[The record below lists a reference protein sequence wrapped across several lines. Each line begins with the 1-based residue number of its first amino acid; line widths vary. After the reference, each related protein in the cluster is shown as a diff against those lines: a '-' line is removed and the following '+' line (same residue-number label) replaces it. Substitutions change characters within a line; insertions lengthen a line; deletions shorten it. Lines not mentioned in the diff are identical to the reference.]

1 MGIPIL
7 VLLLFPMIS
16 ISHSESELC
25 SNRGTY
31 MANSTYSK
39 NLNTVLSS
47 LPLNITE
54 NGGFYNG
61 TAGQD
66 PDKVYA
72 LSLCRGDL
80 SSDKC
85 YHCINST
92 IHGIKEQCPN
102 QKEGIMWGEATTCM
116 VRYSNRNIF
125 SRMESSPSE
134 CVSNPN
140 NLTGNYS
147 QFNETLY
154 DLMGK
159 LITQA
164 SSGSSGLKFATGS
177 SDEVFGLVQC
187 TPDLSKADCSIC
199 LHGAMREGCGVG
211 KGGGRTLRPS
221 CTLWFET
228 FKFYDSNT
236 FDSPQLPPTPTV
248 NSPPVAANFSP
259 PPQTRTKGNKS
270 TSQIVTKITVPIV
283 VILVILITLTY
294 AILRKRLKHNFK
306 SMSDDDT
313 IRRLESLHFDF
324 STIKAAT
331 DNFSEDNKLGQGGF
345 GSVYKGMLPNGQ
357 EIAVKRLSGYSAQGE
372 EEFKNEILLVAKLQ
386 HRNLVSIIGFC
397 SEGTERILVYEFVRN
412 GSLDHFIFD
421 EIRGAQLNWEMR
433 YKIINGIA
441 RGILYLHEDSR
452 LKVIH
457 RDLKASNVLLDEE
470 MNPKISD
477 FGMARLFVLDQTQ
490 GITRRVAGTYGYM
503 APEYVLQNRFSMKS
517 DVFSFGVIVLEMVSG
532 KKNSWLSNSN
542 EVEHLLSHAW
552 KNWREGKISNLFD
565 NTQKN
570 GPTGDI
576 IRCIHI
582 GLLCV
587 QENAAARPT
596 MASVV
601 LMLSSH
607 SLSLPLP
614 SQPGFLM
621 YSSTKSGMPSLE
633 PTSGTT
639 ISKHC
644 TENTEA
650 AVYLSVN

>member
-1 MGIPIL
+1 MGIPSLI
-7 VLLLFPMIS
+7 LLLLPMIS
-16 ISHSESELC
+16 ISHSESEFC

-31 MANSTYSK
+31 LANSTYSK

-85 YHCINST
+85 YHCVNST

-125 SRMESSPSE
+125 ARMESTPSD
-134 CVSNPN
+134 CVPNPN
-140 NLTGNYS
+140 NVTYS

-154 DLMGK
+154 DLLGK
-159 LITQA
+159 LTTQA

-177 SDEVFGLVQC
+177 SDKVFGLVQC
-187 TPDLSKADCSIC
+187 TPDLSKADCNIC
-199 LHGAMREGCGVG
+199 LQGAMVKPCGAG
-211 KGGGRTLRPS
+211 KEGGRTLRPS
-221 CTLWFET
+221 CTIWFEN

-236 FDSPQLPPTPTV
+236 FDSSQLPPTPIV
-248 NSPPVAANFSP
+248 NSPP
-259 PPQTRTKGNKS
+259 S
-270 TSQIVTKITVPIV
+270 TIRSHIVTKITVPIV
-283 VILVILITLTY
+283 LFFVILITLTCS
-294 AILRKRLKHNFK
+294 ILRKRLKHKVKN
-306 SMSDDDT
+306 DDT

-357 EIAVKRLSGYSAQGE
+357 EIAAKRLSGYSDQGE

-386 HRNLVSIIGFC
+386 HRNLVSLIGFC

-503 APEYVLQNRFSMKS
+503 APEYILQNRFSMKS
-517 DVFSFGVIVLEMVSG
+517 DVFSLGVIVLEMVSG
-532 KKNSWLSNSN
+532 MKNSWLSNSN

-552 KNWREGKISNLFD
+552 KNWREGKISNLID
-565 NTQKN
+565 NTLKN

-587 QENAAARPT
+587 QENAADRPT

-639 ISKHC
+639 ISKHS

>member
-1 MGIPIL
+1 
-7 VLLLFPMIS
+7 
-16 ISHSESELC
+16 
-25 SNRGTY
+25 
-31 MANSTYSK
+31 
-39 NLNTVLSS
+39 
-47 LPLNITE
+47 
-54 NGGFYNG
+54 
-61 TAGQD
+61 
-66 PDKVYA
+66 
-72 LSLCRGDL
+72 
-80 SSDKC
+80 
-85 YHCINST
+85 
-92 IHGIKEQCPN
+92 
-102 QKEGIMWGEATTCM
+102 
-116 VRYSNRNIF
+116 
-125 SRMESSPSE
+125 MESSPSE
-134 CVSNPN
+134 CVSNQN

-199 LHGAMREGCGVG
+199 LQGAMREGCGVG

-412 GSLDHFIFD
+412 GSLI
-421 EIRGAQLNWEMR
+421 ISYLGCPIKLGNA

-490 GITRRVAGTYGYM
+490 GITRRVAGT
-503 APEYVLQNRFSMKS
+503 
-517 DVFSFGVIVLEMVSG
+517 
-532 KKNSWLSNSN
+532 
-542 EVEHLLSHAW
+542 
-552 KNWREGKISNLFD
+552 
-565 NTQKN
+565 
-570 GPTGDI
+570 
-576 IRCIHI
+576 
-582 GLLCV
+582 
-587 QENAAARPT
+587 
-596 MASVV
+596 
-601 LMLSSH
+601 
-607 SLSLPLP
+607 
-614 SQPGFLM
+614 
-621 YSSTKSGMPSLE
+621 
-633 PTSGTT
+633 
-639 ISKHC
+639 
-644 TENTEA
+644 
-650 AVYLSVN
+650 

>member
-1 MGIPIL
+1 
-7 VLLLFPMIS
+7 MIS
-16 ISHSESELC
+16 ISHSESEFC

-31 MANSTYSK
+31 LANSTYSK

-85 YHCINST
+85 YHCVNST

-125 SRMESSPSE
+125 ARMESTPSD
-134 CVSNPN
+134 CVPNPN
-140 NLTGNYS
+140 NVTYS

-154 DLMGK
+154 DLLGK
-159 LITQA
+159 LTTQA

-177 SDEVFGLVQC
+177 SDKVLGLVQC
-187 TPDLSKADCSIC
+187 TPDLSKADCNIC
-199 LHGAMREGCGVG
+199 LQGAMVNRVG
-211 KGGGRTLRPS
+211 LERKEEELLDQAAQFANFPPPPS
-221 CTLWFET
+221 
-228 FKFYDSNT
+228 T
-236 FDSPQLPPTPTV
+236 FDSPQLPPTPIV
-248 NSPPVAANFSP
+248 NSPPAVANFP
-259 PPQTRTKGNKS
+259 PPPRTRTKGNKTIRS
-270 TSQIVTKITVPIV
+270 HIVTKITVPIV
-283 VILVILITLTY
+283 LFFVILITLTCS
-294 AILRKRLKHNFK
+294 ILRKRLKHKVKN
-306 SMSDDDT
+306 DDT

-357 EIAVKRLSGYSAQGE
+357 EIAAKRLSGYSDQGE

-386 HRNLVSIIGFC
+386 HRNLVSLI
-397 SEGTERILVYEFVRN
+397 
-412 GSLDHFIFD
+412 D

-490 GITRRVAGTYGYM
+490 GITRRVAGT
-503 APEYVLQNRFSMKS
+503 
-517 DVFSFGVIVLEMVSG
+517 
-532 KKNSWLSNSN
+532 
-542 EVEHLLSHAW
+542 
-552 KNWREGKISNLFD
+552 
-565 NTQKN
+565 
-570 GPTGDI
+570 
-576 IRCIHI
+576 
-582 GLLCV
+582 
-587 QENAAARPT
+587 
-596 MASVV
+596 
-601 LMLSSH
+601 
-607 SLSLPLP
+607 
-614 SQPGFLM
+614 
-621 YSSTKSGMPSLE
+621 
-633 PTSGTT
+633 
-639 ISKHC
+639 
-644 TENTEA
+644 
-650 AVYLSVN
+650 